1 MNKKIKSILWIC
13 LSLISTASLASTAV
27 IHHRIINNTPYTLYT
42 GVRQQFQYPI
52 EGCSGPITI
61 GSTLDCDG
69 SFENGIASTFIIE
82 LIRKS
87 AEEYQGSLPVN
98 TLKYQNLMFTWTLK
112 LNDKKELTVSV
123 RSETGT
129 PKSMTLKRI
138 EHPKDLIQPT
148 HSN

>member
-1 MNKKIKSILWIC
+1 MNNKIKSIVWIC

-27 IHHRIINNTPYTLYT
+27 IHHRIINSTPYTLYA

-69 SFENGIASTFIIE
+69 AFENGIASTFVIE

-87 AEEYQGSLPVN
+87 AEEFKGSLPMN

-123 RSETGT
+123 KSESGT
-129 PKSMTLKRI
+129 PKSMTLIKVAHQ
-138 EHPKDLIQPT
+138 EDVIQPT
-148 HSN
+148 HSS